1 MREASASPHTKAK
14 QCTLCLYFT
23 VLVSPKGDG
32 NAMIG
37 VFKRIGKT
45 SDVPFPVSTRRCWPW
60 AQLGGLP
67 APVLPL
73 WEQTCSFTSPL
84 PADAAH

>member
-45 SDVPFPVSTRRCWPW
+45 SDVPFPVSTREVLAMGTARRAPSSCSPS
-60 AQLGGLP
+60 LGTDL
-67 APVLPL
+67 
-73 WEQTCSFTSPL
+73 QFHFISCC
-84 PADAAH
+84 